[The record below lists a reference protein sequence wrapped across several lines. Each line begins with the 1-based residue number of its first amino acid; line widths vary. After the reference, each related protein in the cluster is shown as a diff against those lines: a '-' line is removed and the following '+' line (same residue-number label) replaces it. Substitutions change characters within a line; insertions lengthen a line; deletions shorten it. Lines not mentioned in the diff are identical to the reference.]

1 MEVGL
6 TARVFYG
13 LMIDSSSGW
22 MRKTAPFEEEH
33 RAHNGLKSFL
43 SFIAFSHEIF
53 FIFFSF
59 SYDFIRGRR
68 RLISCSLKHKISQHL
83 SLITFYI
90 VDYPWFSR
98 YLYYKVR
105 CVFVCGHYNVLT
117 QTSPSV
123 LKLWGT
129 QGYLWLPYDLTE
141 VINLVGVTFKQ
152 KKYFFSKNTLCHSFR
167 ISVIPSALVSFLP

>member
-1 MEVGL
+1 MESAWSLSFKSGIQALEVGL

-53 FIFFSF
+53 SIFFFFQLRFYKREPSTNF
-59 SYDFIRGRR
+59 LFTA
-68 RLISCSLKHKISQHL
+68 KHKMWQHL

-98 YLYYKVR
+98 Y
-105 CVFVCGHYNVLT
+105 
-117 QTSPSV
+117 
-123 LKLWGT
+123 
-129 QGYLWLPYDLTE
+129 
-141 VINLVGVTFKQ
+141 
-152 KKYFFSKNTLCHSFR
+152 
-167 ISVIPSALVSFLP
+167 IS